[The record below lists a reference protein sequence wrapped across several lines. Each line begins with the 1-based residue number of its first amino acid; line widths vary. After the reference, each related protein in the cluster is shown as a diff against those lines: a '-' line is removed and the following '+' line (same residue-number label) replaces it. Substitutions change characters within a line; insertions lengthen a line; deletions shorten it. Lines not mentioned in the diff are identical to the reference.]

1 MRPSYYKGVSSNVL
15 YRNMEYIE
23 LTNNGAWILSEK
35 LDASGFKYLKVPIA
49 ILGKWKHSVYG
60 DVEFTQQD
68 FTDIIDNWKEGR
80 AGYEPPLFI
89 GHPITVDTME
99 GAPAAGW
106 PEKIYQENDVLY
118 GDFAPTDDQLFTDVK
133 SEKYRYAS
141 AEVLRKAKNKETG
154 ESIGTLLV
162 GTALTNRPFLPLR
175 QYTVQAMEQKFSDV
189 TSPTLFSFNLQSRE
203 ITTMSNQEVP
213 VAESG
218 VTSEAAVNT
227 PLQSNVA
234 PVDPVVKLSDT
245 PVLNTPQVPTE
256 ESKVQTVP
264 KDQYDSLQ
272 QEFSQLAKE
281 FSDMKQ
287 QFSSVIEKEQK
298 RAVEEKLSKLD
309 ALDLP
314 QSTKQTFGD
323 MIRSGTLSAEAE
335 EKLFSNYQQ
344 LSEQYK
350 HVFSSPQGEQKPE
363 ASSSEPE
370 MPEYY
375 SDLIKQNNQISS
387 QRIGLQAQIL

>member
-1 MRPSYYKGVSSNVL
+1 MRPYYYRGVSSTVL

-23 LTNNGAWILSEK
+23 LTNDMTWMLSEK
-35 LDASGFKYLKVPIA
+35 LDSSGSKYLKVPIA
-49 ILGKWKHSVYG
+49 VLGKWKHNVYG

-68 FTDIIDNWKEGR
+68 FSDIVDNWREGR

-89 GHPITVDTME
+89 GHPITTDTME

-106 PEKIYQENDVLY
+106 PEKIYQEDNVLY
-118 GDFAPTDDQLFTDVK
+118 GDYAPTGDELFTDVK
-133 SEKYRYAS
+133 NQKYRYAS
-141 AEVLRKAKNKETG
+141 AEVVRKAKNKETG

-175 QYTVQAMEQKFSDV
+175 QYTVQALEQKFSDV
-189 TSPTLFSFNLQSRE
+189 TSPALFSFNLQSRE
-203 ITTMSNQEVP
+203 ITTMSTQEVP
-213 VAESG
+213 LAEPG
-218 VTSEAAVNT
+218 VTSEAAANT
-227 PLQSNVA
+227 PLQSTVA
-234 PVDPVVKLSDT
+234 PVESVVKLSDT
-245 PVLNTPQVPTE
+245 PVLETPQVPTE

-281 FSDMKQ
+281 FSKMKQ
-287 QFSSVIEKEQK
+287 QFSSVIEKEQE
-298 RAVEEKLSKLD
+298 RAINEKLNKLE

-335 EKLFSNYQQ
+335 DKLFSDYQQ

-350 HVFSSPQGEQKPE
+350 HVFSSTQGEQKPE
-363 ASSSEPE
+363 ASTSEPE

-375 SDLIKQNNQISS
+375 SELIKQHS
-387 QRIGLQAQIL
+387 QLRAQRSGIQAQIL